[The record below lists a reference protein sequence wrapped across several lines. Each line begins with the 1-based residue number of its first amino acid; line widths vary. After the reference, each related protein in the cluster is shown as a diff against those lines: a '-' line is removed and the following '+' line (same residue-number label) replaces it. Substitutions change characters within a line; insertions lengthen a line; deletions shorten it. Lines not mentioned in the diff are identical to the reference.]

1 MHFRLPDRPGRRLSQ
16 LLIGL
21 VLYGWS
27 MAMLLR
33 SGLGLD
39 PWDVFHQGLTNH
51 LPLSFGQVTIVV
63 GALVLLLWIP
73 LRQRPGLGTVLNVF
87 VIGLAADAGLAA
99 MPAITD
105 LAGQV
110 AMLIGGVV
118 ANGMAGALYVGA
130 RLGPGPRDGLWVA
143 LTKRTG
149 HSIRLVRTVLEVTIV
164 AIGWLLGGV
173 VGIGT
178 LVYALAI
185 GPLVQLFMPWVEV
198 LPEAVVAITEPDQVP
213 GPQQVPE
220 LGEGS
225 SEASTSPAAVG

>member
-1 MHFRLPDRPGRRLSQ
+1 MFANRPVRFGRRLSQ
-16 LLIGL
+16 LMVGL

-27 MAMLLR
+27 MAMLVR

-39 PWDVFHQGLTNH
+39 PWDVFHQGLTH
-51 LPLSFGQVTIVV
+51 HVPLSFGQVTIAV

-73 LRQRPGLGTVLNVF
+73 LRQRPGIGTVLNVF
-87 VIGLAADAGLAA
+87 VIGIAADIGLAV
-99 MPAITD
+99 MPDVTA
-105 LAGQV
+105 LLGQV
-110 AMLIGGVV
+110 AMLAGGVV
-118 ANGMAGALYVGA
+118 FNGLAGALYVGA

-178 LVYALAI
+178 VVYAVAI

-198 LPEAVVAITEPDQVP
+198 RLPDAVVTDASA
-213 GPQQVPE
+213 
-220 LGEGS
+220 GS
-225 SEASTSPAAVG
+225 ESVEAR

>member
-1 MHFRLPDRPGRRLSQ
+1 MFANLPVRFGRRLSQ
-16 LLIGL
+16 LMVGL

-27 MAMLLR
+27 MAMLVR

-39 PWDVFHQGLTNH
+39 PWDVFHQGLTH
-51 LPLSFGQVTIVV
+51 HVPLSFGQVTIAV

-73 LRQRPGLGTVLNVF
+73 LRQRPGIGTVLNVF
-87 VIGLAADAGLAA
+87 VIGIAADIGLAV
-99 MPAITD
+99 MPDVTA
-105 LAGQV
+105 LLGQV
-110 AMLIGGVV
+110 AMLAGGVV
-118 ANGMAGALYVGA
+118 FNGLAGALYVGA

-178 LVYALAI
+178 VVYAVAI

-198 LPEAVVAITEPDQVP
+198 RLPDAVVTDASA
-213 GPQQVPE
+213 
-220 LGEGS
+220 GS
-225 SEASTSPAAVG
+225 ESVEAR

>member
-1 MHFRLPDRPGRRLSQ
+1 MDPMRFRLPTRFGRRLPQ
-16 LLIGL
+16 LLVGL

-51 LPLSFGQVTIVV
+51 VPLSFGQVTIVV

-73 LRQRPGLGTVLNVF
+73 LRQRPGIGTVLNVF
-87 VIGLAADAGLAA
+87 VIGIAADAGLAA
-99 MPAITD
+99 MPTTVG
-105 LAGQV
+105 LPGQI
-110 AMLIGGVV
+110 AMLLGGVV
-118 ANGMAGALYVGA
+118 ANGLAGALYVGA
-130 RLGPGPRDGLWVA
+130 HLGPGPRDGLWVA

-185 GPLVQLFMPWVEV
+185 GPIVQFFMPWVEV
-198 LPEAVVAITEPDQVP
+198 GLDGAESPPE
-213 GPQQVPE
+213 
-220 LGEGS
+220 
-225 SEASTSPAAVG
+225 PA

>member
-1 MHFRLPDRPGRRLSQ
+1 
-16 LLIGL
+16 LLVGL

-27 MAMLLR
+27 MAMLIR

-39 PWDVFHQGLTNH
+39 PWDVFHQGLANH
-51 LPLSFGQVTIVV
+51 LPITFGQVTILV

-73 LRQRPGLGTVLNVF
+73 LRQRPGIGTVLNVF

-99 MPAITD
+99 MPDVTG
-105 LAGQV
+105 LPGQI
-110 AMLIGGVV
+110 ALLLGGVV
-118 ANGMAGALYVGA
+118 ANGLAGALYVGA

-149 HSIRLVRTVLEVTIV
+149 HSIRVVRTVLEVTIV

-178 LVYALAI
+178 VVYALAI
-185 GPLVQLFMPWVEV
+185 GPIVQFFMPWVEV
-198 LPEAVVAITEPDQVP
+198 RLEHE
-213 GPQQVPE
+213 
-220 LGEGS
+220 
-225 SEASTSPAAVG
+225 PAAAPVS